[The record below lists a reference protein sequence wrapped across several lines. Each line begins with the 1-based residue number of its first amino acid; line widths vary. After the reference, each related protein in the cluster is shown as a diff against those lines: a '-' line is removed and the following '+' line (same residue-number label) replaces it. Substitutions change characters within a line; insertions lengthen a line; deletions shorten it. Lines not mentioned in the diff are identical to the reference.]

1 MVLVPM
7 ESHTVCGGDSVML
20 HVDEVGTGRPV
31 LFIHGYSQSR
41 LAWRKQLHSDLRND
55 MRLVAMDNR
64 GHGRSEKP
72 HNAYGNS
79 RQWAEDVRSVLTA
92 LDLDDVVLV
101 GWSYAGLIVLDY
113 IERYGTDNVSAI
125 NLVGAVSAIGTDAAT
140 AVLDSGYIDLVSGF
154 VSEDAE
160 ESVDTMR
167 NFVQRCVHEDLPT
180 EDFYYMLGYS
190 VTVPPYVRDGLR
202 DRTVTHDMELSELD
216 VPVLLTHGEE
226 DAVVNPEA
234 TRTHAELIEN
244 VETSF
249 YPNTGHSPFWEKPT
263 RFNSELREFV
273 IRGN

>member
-1 MVLVPM
+1 M
-7 ESHTVCGGDSVML
+7 ESHTVRGGDSVML

-55 MRLVAMDNR
+55 MRLVAVDNR

-72 HNAYGNS
+72 HDAYGTS
-79 RQWAEDVRSVLTA
+79 RLWAEDVRSVLTA
-92 LDLDDVVLV
+92 LDLNDVVLV

-140 AVLDSGYIDLVSGF
+140 AVLDPGYIDLVSGF

-167 NFVQRCVHEDLPT
+167 NFVRRCVHEDLPA
-180 EDFYYMLGYS
+180 EDFYYILGYN
-190 VTVPPYVRDGLR
+190 VVVPPYVRNGLR
-202 DRTVTHDMELSELD
+202 DRTVTHDTELSELD

-226 DAVVNPEA
+226 DAVVNLEA
-234 TRTHAELIEN
+234 TRTHAELIED

-249 YPNTGHSPFWEKPT
+249 YPNTGHSPFWEKPV
-263 RFNSELREFV
+263 RFNSELREF
-273 IRGN
+273 ILDT